1 MATTFSPPVRA
12 KKKPKADIPVLP
24 IALGAVAV
32 ALAALW
38 FITNGKLKQA
48 QAGSAALTDAVVQT
62 AAAAGVEGV
71 TVEALADATN
81 GPVVLASVATSV
93 GERVAEL
100 AAARSEVAQAKTNV
114 GRLETEGQAAQE
126 QLTTLRAQLDAARAE
141 AKAKSDE
148 ATAAVKK
155 AEAQVAALNATIAGL
170 QEELAAA
177 REAAAQAA
185 VDEAVE
191 TAPVEETTGATAV
204 DAAVAAEPAAVAE
217 PVKPARSGSSQ
228 AAVIPEGKSTLFK
241 TVRYDAS
248 KERLVFTTLDDKV
261 LTYSGVPE
269 TTVDE
274 LLAAPVFDIYYRFRI
289 LDKFSSDPKD
299 RDLIPTIRR

>member
-12 KKKPKADIPVLP
+12 KKKPKAAIPVLP
-24 IALGAVAV
+24 IALGVVAA

-38 FITNGKLKQA
+38 FTTNGKLKQA
-48 QAGSAALTDAVVQT
+48 QADRAALTEAVVQT

-71 TVEALADATN
+71 TAEALADATN

-100 AAARSEVAQAKTNV
+100 AAARSEVAQARSNV
-114 GRLETEGQAAQE
+114 GRLEGEGQAAQE
-126 QLTTLRAQLDAARAE
+126 QLTTLRAQLDAARTE
-141 AKAKSDE
+141 AKAKMDE
-148 ATAAVKK
+148 AGAAVKK
-155 AEAQVAALNATIAGL
+155 AEVQIAALNETIAGL
-170 QEELAAA
+170 QEELVAA
-177 REAAAQAA
+177 REAAAQSPVADEVVEPASAEVAPDAAA
-185 VDEAVE
+185 VD
-191 TAPVEETTGATAV
+191 
-204 DAAVAAEPAAVAE
+204 AVAAESSVVTE

-228 AAVIPEGKSTLFK
+228 AAVIPEGKSALFK
-241 TVRYDAS
+241 TVRYDAA

-289 LDKFSSDPKD
+289 LDKFASDPKD